1 MAEGLLD
8 GPQVALKA
16 SHLVLVGVSIVL
28 AGGVQAVLLTQS
40 ESLILVS
47 VDVGPGDYLMHRY
60 L

>member
-40 ESLILVS
+40 ESLILVG
-47 VDVGPGDYLMHRY
+47 VDVAPGDYLMHRD